1 MENVGTVNNMAS
13 DGGQTVTL
21 FGKPVNLEQEWHKI
35 ATNLGSLCEG
45 HRYIDYDKEIA
56 RLKLKVIHLQEE
68 VDGCKTHNKN
78 LSSLNDDLVDR
89 VKKLISMQDNQL
101 EQYSTALV
109 LLTEERRE
117 LWHTLRAS
125 QKKLKKL
132 EEQKLSTCKCGDEVT
147 VRDSSDDTG
156 SVGSSQD
163 VGTNTENTEE
173 VASRIRRN
181 QLEESVKRTG
191 TELQPRVDCLAAELA
206 HPISGRTVEDGSR
219 HLESFESSVE
229 SNKSAEFVKNG
240 GTPFKPKGLFV
251 NSMIEKIE
259 KKHKL
264 KSFDEPRANKN
275 DDEDSLPER
284 ESLPSEEADLMRNR
298 IFELEQEVCEL
309 RDTCE
314 TLSGM
319 LERTY
324 DEILPSDTRDD
335 AKDQLIACLRS
346 RLFEAI
352 CDLMKVEKSRSNV
365 KSVAC
370 GSSLPRAPKA
380 PDLTMAPPAPLPS
393 LAIPIPTNDRLATSQ
408 SDPVISPSRSRAS
421 KILASPASKL
431 RALRED
437 HYSKLRKFSCWNPR
451 TPEDSA

>member
-1 MENVGTVNNMAS
+1 MENVDTVKKMAS

-21 FGKPVNLEQEWHKI
+21 FGKPVNLEQEWHQI
-35 ATNLGSLCEG
+35 AANLGSLCEG

-68 VDGCKTHNKN
+68 VNGCKAHNKN
-78 LSSLNDDLVDR
+78 LSSMNDDLVYR
-89 VKKLISMQDNQL
+89 VRDLISMQDKQL

-109 LLTEERRE
+109 LLTEERRD
-117 LWHTLRAS
+117 LWHTLSAS
-125 QKKLKKL
+125 QKNLKKL
-132 EEQKLSTCKCGDEVT
+132 QEQLCTCKCSDEVPAK
-147 VRDSSDDTG
+147 DSSDETD

-163 VGTNTENTEE
+163 IGTNTENTEE

-181 QLEESVKRTG
+181 QFEESAKRTEN
-191 TELQPRVDCLAAELA
+191 ELQIENTTHVKSLADELA
-206 HPISGRTVEDGSR
+206 LPVSEKTAAGRSR
-219 HLESFESSVE
+219 NLDSFESSIE
-229 SNKSAEFVKNG
+229 SNKSAELVRNG

-264 KSFDEPRANKN
+264 KSFDESHAIKN

-284 ESLPSEEADLMRNR
+284 ESLQSEEAELMRTR
-298 IFELEQEVCEL
+298 ISELEQEVSEL
-309 RDTCE
+309 RETCE

-324 DEILPSDTRDD
+324 DEILPTDTRDD
-335 AKDQLIACLRS
+335 VKDQLIACLRS

-380 PDLTMAPPAPLPS
+380 PDLSMAPPAPPS
-393 LAIPIPTNDRLATSQ
+393 SHATEDRLATSQ

-437 HYSKLRKFSCWNPR
+437 HYSKLRKFSCWNPK